1 MLSDSEKD
9 ALEAI
14 RLNIDAIHDF
24 IEGLTPESFAVDR
37 LRLYATTRALEIIS
51 EASRRLPE
59 DFRLKYPFL
68 DWRAIRDAGNFYRHS
83 YAHVLSA
90 RVWDTARHHL
100 HELSQIVSIEL
111 QRDQPIH
118 GSSEDLT

>member
-83 YAHVLSA
+83 YAHVSGTPLATISTSCHRSSRSSCDATSLSMG
-90 RVWDTARHHL
+90 RRRT
-100 HELSQIVSIEL
+100 
-111 QRDQPIH
+111 
-118 GSSEDLT
+118 